1 MWGVTSPSLDSMNP
15 EPRLVS
21 ARTRS
26 RSAWARAADTRLT
39 RLFLLSRHTGAY
51 GDVMGLCVRL
61 TPGLCCG
68 MLFVRVSGGSAVR
81 SHNRAHEFLR
91 ACPVRKCS
99 LCGVVGDDWQ
109 HFFNA
114 FFGNL

>member
-1 MWGVTSPSLDSMNP
+1 MFLHGRNCVAVAWLGSCFVWLSVWGVTSPSLDSMNP

-51 GDVMGLCVRL
+51 GDVVELCVR
-61 TPGLCCG
+61 
-68 MLFVRVSGGSAVR
+68 V
-81 SHNRAHEFLR
+81 
-91 ACPVRKCS
+91 
-99 LCGVVGDDWQ
+99 
-109 HFFNA
+109 
-114 FFGNL
+114 

>member
-1 MWGVTSPSLDSMNP
+1 MLLRGWGLAVWGVTSPSLDSMNP

-51 GDVMGLCVRL
+51 GDVMGCVCAFDTGAVLRYAVCK
-61 TPGLCCG
+61 GFRWVC
-68 MLFVRVSGGSAVR
+68 RAVS
-81 SHNRAHEFLR
+81 
-91 ACPVRKCS
+91 
-99 LCGVVGDDWQ
+99 
-109 HFFNA
+109 
-114 FFGNL
+114 